1 MPKIFN
7 QTSLILNLNYK
18 KTRQIILSFLLKRMT
33 KIIFWDLQKHFECH
47 LRAKHLLHWI
57 FRVFTKKK
65 NEKLTILILIFSY
78 EAVKYQ
84 KLSLFIIFW
93 LSKKHKSF
101 NLTPRIVFFFFD
113 SKYLSQ
119 KGSLPIGHPSWLSK

>member
-7 QTSLILNLNYK
+7 PTSLFLNLNYK
-18 KTRQIILSFLLKRMT
+18 KNRQIILSFLLKRMT

-47 LRAKHLLHWI
+47 LRVKHLLHWI
-57 FRVFTKKK
+57 FRVFTKKI
-65 NEKLTILILIFSY
+65 EKLTILILIFSY

-101 NLTPRIVFFFFD
+101 NLTPRIVFFLWLQIFVPKGVPFD
-113 SKYLSQ
+113 WSSILTF
-119 KGSLPIGHPSWLSK
+119 